1 VPSCSRG
8 SGIQKCHEGFKAQL
22 TSEDDCECHFL
33 SIAASHGS
41 VVFVSRKPAVI
52 EIDCYQVRRE
62 LSDYLEGDLT
72 PQLRLRIEQHLQTCD
87 HCRAVYDGLR
97 NIVRLL
103 GDEEVIELPEGFSQ
117 RLYKRLLPVC

>member
-1 VPSCSRG
+1 MPSCSRG

-22 TSEDDCECHFL
+22 TREDDCERHLL
-33 SIAASHGS
+33 SVAASNGS
-41 VVFVSRKPAVI
+41 VVFVSRKPGVI

-72 PQLRLRIEQHLQTCD
+72 PQLRLRIEEHLQTCD

-97 NIVRLL
+97 NIAWLL
-103 GDEEVIELPEGFSQ
+103 GDEKAIELPEGFSQ
-117 RLYKRLLPVC
+117 RLYKRLFPVC